1 MNQIII
7 TGRITNEPTL
17 KTVAGSTPLA
27 NITVAVDRDYKDKSG
42 EKISDF
48 FDVTV
53 WRQQAEFI
61 TTYGNKGDLIGV
73 IGQLQKRSY
82 EVDGQKRYATEIIA
96 KEIQILS
103 HKEKES
109 KNQINEK
116 QTTVV
121 SVNKLADEEDMPF

>member
-7 TGRITNEPTL
+7 TGRIVNEVTL
-17 KTVAGSTPLA
+17 KTVAGNVPLA

-61 TTYGNKGDLIGV
+61 TTYANKGDLIGV
-73 IGQLQKRSY
+73 TGKLQKRSY
-82 EVDGQKRYATEIIA
+82 DVDGQKRYATETPGN
-96 KEIQILS
+96 S
-103 HKEKES
+103 H
-109 KNQINEK
+109 
-116 QTTVV
+116 VCV
-121 SVNKLADEEDMPF
+121 SPTP

>member
-7 TGRITNEPTL
+7 TGRIVNELTL
-17 KTVAGSTPLA
+17 KTVAGNIPLA

-73 IGQLQKRSY
+73 VGQLQKRSY
-82 EVDGQKRYATEIIA
+82 EVDGQKRWATEIIA
-96 KEIQILS
+96 KEVQILS
-103 HKEKES
+103 HKEKEY
-109 KNQINEK
+109 KKEINEK

-121 SVNKLADEEDMPF
+121 SVHKLADEEDMPF

>member
-7 TGRITNEPTL
+7 TGRIVNEVTL
-17 KTVAGSTPLA
+17 KTVAGNIPLA

-73 IGQLQKRSY
+73 TGKLQKRSY

-96 KEIQILS
+96 KEVEILS
-103 HKEKES
+103 RKEKEN
-109 KNQINEK
+109 KNDINEK

-121 SVNKLADEEDMPF
+121 SVHKLADEEDMPF

>member
-7 TGRITNEPTL
+7 TGRIVNEVTL
-17 KTVAGSTPLA
+17 KTVAGNVPLA

-48 FDVTV
+48 FDVTI

-73 IGQLQKRSY
+73 VGKLQKRSY

-96 KEIQILS
+96 KEVEILS
-103 HKEKES
+103 RKEKEN
-109 KNQINEK
+109 KNSINEN

-121 SVNKLADEEDMPF
+121 SVHKLANEEDMPF

>member
-7 TGRITNEPTL
+7 TGRIVNEVTL
-17 KTVAGSTPLA
+17 KTVGGNIPLA

-73 IGQLQKRSY
+73 VGKLQKRSY

-96 KEIQILS
+96 KEVEILS
-103 HKEKES
+103 RKEKEN
-109 KNQINEK
+109 KNSINEN

-121 SVNKLADEEDMPF
+121 SVHKLANEEDMPF

>member
-7 TGRITNEPTL
+7 TGRIVNEVTL
-17 KTVAGSTPLA
+17 KTVAGNVPLA

-73 IGQLQKRSY
+73 VGKLQKRSY

-96 KEIQILS
+96 KEVEILS
-103 HKEKES
+103 RKEKEN
-109 KNQINEK
+109 KNSINEN

-121 SVNKLADEEDMPF
+121 SVHKLANEEDMPF